1 MVVTALIMAGGKGE
15 RFWPRSREAYPKQ
28 FIDILGCGK
37 TMLQLTVNR
46 ILPLTGIENIYVATN
61 ENYRNLVQEQLPD
74 LPSCNI
80 LCEPVARNTAPCIGL
95 GAAYM
100 MKKHEDAVMMVL
112 ASDHLIRQ
120 ENVYRDIMREAIQ
133 IAEKGDN
140 IVTIGIMPS
149 YPETGYGYIRRNMAV
164 SLENAN
170 KVECFVEKPS
180 RETAKRYLASGEYL
194 WNSGMF
200 IWKTSTVMKAMKSF
214 LPDIYGH
221 LAKISSHIG
230 MKDEKKVLQ
239 EEFLAMRSISVDYGI
254 MEKASDIYI
263 LPGMFGW
270 DDVGSWLA
278 VERFKES
285 DEDNN
290 IFEGNVISA
299 KTRNSIIEGGDRL
312 IAAVGLDGIVVVDT
326 DDATLISDKLHIE
339 EIKKVLGQLR
349 QREEGKKY
357 L

>member
-1 MVVTALIMAGGKGE
+1 M
-15 RFWPRSREAYPKQ
+15 
-28 FIDILGCGK
+28 DILGEIW
-37 TMLQLTVNR
+37 Q
-46 ILPLTGIENIYVATN
+46 
-61 ENYRNLVQEQLPD
+61 
-74 LPSCNI
+74 
-80 LCEPVARNTAPCIGL
+80 
-95 GAAYM
+95 
-100 MKKHEDAVMMVL
+100 
-112 ASDHLIRQ
+112 
-120 ENVYRDIMREAIQ
+120 
-133 IAEKGDN
+133 
-140 IVTIGIMPS
+140 
-149 YPETGYGYIRRNMAV
+149 
-164 SLENAN
+164 SLWN

-200 IWKTSTVMKAMKSF
+200 IWKTSTVMKAMKIF

-221 LAKISSHIG
+221 LVKISSHIG

-239 EEFLAMRSISVDYGI
+239 EEFPAMRSISIDYGI

-263 LPGMFGW
+263 LHGMFGW

-299 KTRNSIIEGGDRL
+299 KTRNCIIEGGDRL

-326 DDATLISDKLHIE
+326 DDITLISDKLHIV
-339 EIKKVLGQLR
+339 EIKKILDQLR
-349 QREEGKKY
+349 QQTEGKKY